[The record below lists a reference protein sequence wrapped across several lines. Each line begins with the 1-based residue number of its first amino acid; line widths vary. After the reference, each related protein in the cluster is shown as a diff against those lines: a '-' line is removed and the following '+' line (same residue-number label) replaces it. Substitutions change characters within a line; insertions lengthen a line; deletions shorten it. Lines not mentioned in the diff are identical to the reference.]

1 MSDLAQVEMGTH
13 FLAPGCFS
21 GDGFVSGC
29 LDLYCKPDE
38 SDTDTETEV
47 EASL

>member
-21 GDGFVSGC
+21 GGGFVSGC
-29 LDLYCKPDE
+29 LDPYCRPGE
-38 SDTDTETEV
+38 RGADTETEV